1 MTEPDEVPRLRSPG
15 RYAVIDGVEVKAVC
29 GKDHVWVRD
38 EHGRQVR
45 HEMADIDD
53 LLSTSTLATWRGA
66 QIALSAVQGDECHFY
81 TSNSELAQAEG
92 LPGDIYN
99 GWMGSAPL
107 GELEDVRVRTTS
119 IHPGRRGS

>member
-1 MTEPDEVPRLRSPG
+1 MTARLRTPG
-15 RYAVIDGVEVKAVC
+15 HYAVIDGVELEAVA

-53 LLSTSTLATWRGA
+53 LLNISTLATWRGA
-66 QIALSAVQGDECHFY
+66 QIALSAVEGDECHYY
-81 TSNSELAQAEG
+81 TSSSELAQAEG
-92 LPGDIYN
+92 LSGDFYN
-99 GWMGSAPL
+99 GWTGAAPL
-107 GELEDVRVRTTS
+107 DELTDVRVRTTS